1 MPVKIACPKCSKSY
15 TLPDSALGKAVKC
28 KACGTAFRTR
38 KPDATSQPAPAKPA
52 ARPAKPSARP
62 TPAKPAQPVSPD
74 PSQFGVEGGF
84 QKQADIFGAP
94 PSPRGG
100 AGLDNFAED
109 GFGEAV
115 APIVLGP
122 QGGPPQVVE
131 NPYQSVMTNTA
142 IKKNRSKS
150 GGRKRKKG
158 SSGASFDPDRYK
170 VARVGMMI
178 LLLSGG
184 IFLMA
189 SVFSNVVGLF
199 ASQLPE
205 MAKNLGPAIGIV
217 MLIMGLLCLL
227 ALMGFFVGQ
236 LLCVFA
242 PESNEKMNAG
252 GSLGLFFLSF
262 FVGVIGFLV
271 LGASMNNILRA
282 NNFDAGPSVTQTAT
296 LGIGMLVV
304 TVIVGLMGLVSTIL
318 FANYYRVIG
327 KNIKSKKLASA
338 GTQGLAAIGLG
349 IGGQVVI
356 FLIAFVLGMA
366 IKDLGTLQL
375 VTGGLTLFN
384 FLLGIVVF
392 VIMLRMVMT
401 GASVLKG

>member
-38 KPDATSQPAPAKPA
+38 KPDATAQPTSAKSA
-52 ARPAKPSARP
+52 ARPAKPGARP
-62 TPAKPAQPVSPD
+62 APAKPAQPVSPD
-74 PSQFGVEGGF
+74 VSQFGVEGGF
-84 QKQADIFGAP
+84 QQQPDIFGAP

-122 QGGPPQVVE
+122 QGGAPQVVE

-142 IKKNRSKS
+142 IKKNRGKS
-150 GGRKRKKG
+150 GGLKRKKG
-158 SSGASFDPDRYK
+158 NSGASFDPERYK
-170 VARVGMMI
+170 VARIGMMI
-178 LLLSGG
+178 LLLSGA

-189 SVFSNVVGLF
+189 TVFSNVVGLF

-205 MAKNLGPAIGIV
+205 MTKNLGPAIGIV

-262 FVGVIGFLV
+262 FVGGIGFLV

-282 NNFDAGPSVTQTAT
+282 NNFDAGPSVAQTAT

-304 TVIVGLMGLVSTIL
+304 IVIVGLMGLVSTIL

-375 VTGGLTLFN
+375 VTGGLTLLN
-384 FLLGIVVF
+384 LLLGIVVF

>member
-1 MPVKIACPKCSKSY
+1 M
-15 TLPDSALGKAVKC
+15 
-28 KACGTAFRTR
+28 
-38 KPDATSQPAPAKPA
+38 
-52 ARPAKPSARP
+52 
-62 TPAKPAQPVSPD
+62 
-74 PSQFGVEGGF
+74 
-84 QKQADIFGAP
+84 
-94 PSPRGG
+94 
-100 AGLDNFAED
+100 DNFAED

-122 QGGPPQVVE
+122 QGGAPQVVE

-142 IKKNRSKS
+142 IKKNRGKS
-150 GGRKRKKG
+150 GGLKRKKG
-158 SSGASFDPDRYK
+158 NSGASFDPDRYK

-262 FVGVIGFLV
+262 FVGVIGLLV
-271 LGASMNNILRA
+271 LGASMTSIMRA

-304 TVIVGLMGLVSTIL
+304 IVIVGLMGLISTIL

-375 VTGGLTLFN
+375 VTGGLSLLN
-384 FLLGIVVF
+384 LLLGIVVF